1 MVQSQNYSIW
11 YLKSWAGNL
20 INNEAYFE
28 QKIVASHELTLSLE
42 IGASS
47 NINYIFEIFVRG
59 GEGEELS
66 VLQVSLF

>member
-28 QKIVASHELTLSLE
+28 QKICRKSWT
-42 IGASS
+42 
-47 NINYIFEIFVRG
+47 Y
-59 GEGEELS
+59 
-66 VLQVSLF
+66 LFPRN